1 MKVVI
6 APDSFKGSISNQD
19 AATAIAEG
27 WRAVRPAD
35 ELILKPMADGGEG
48 TLETIA
54 LQNSEA
60 LRISCNLAHDCFW
73 LLMPDA
79 TAYVEL
85 ASICGLTLQNTLD
98 PMSAHTFELG
108 KALRQIASDERV
120 NRIVLSVGGSA
131 STDGGAGLLMALGAR
146 LQTASGDEIERGG
159 VGLTQLSQLD
169 KSGVIAPPP
178 GGVTCLSDVTN
189 PLLGATGSAAIYSPQ
204 KGANPD
210 EVAELARGLERL
222 HEVSGQPDFP
232 GAGAAGGTP
241 YGLSIA
247 WNIEMKSGALAIAS
261 LIGLPQSIQE
271 ADLVITGEGR
281 LDLQSAYGKV
291 VGTITEMAKRTGTE
305 ILYCVGSSEIELGE
319 SGVALI
325 DIAPS
330 LNDAISD
337 PRRWLIQAGRELA
350 LRVKN

>member
-6 APDSFKGSISNQD
+6 APDSFKGSISNLD
-19 AATAIAEG
+19 AAIAIAEG

-73 LLMPDA
+73 LLLSDG

-85 ASICGLTLQNTLD
+85 ASICGLTLQEKLD
-98 PMSAHTFELG
+98 PMRSHTYELG
-108 KALRQIASDERV
+108 RVLRQIAGDSRV
-120 NRIVLSVGGSA
+120 SKIILSVGGSA

-146 LQTASGDEIERGG
+146 LESTFGGEIELGG
-159 VGLTQLSQLD
+159 AGLATLSKID
-169 KSGVIAPPP
+169 TGGVIAAPIA
-178 GGVTCLSDVTN
+178 GVTCLSDVTN

-204 KGANPD
+204 KGANP
-210 EVAELARGLERL
+210 EQVFELARALQRF
-222 HEVSGQPDFP
+222 HEVSGHKDFP

-247 WNIEMKSGALAIAS
+247 WDVEMKSGALAIAQI
-261 LIGLPQSIQE
+261 IGLPEAINA
-271 ADLVITGEGR
+271 ADLVITGEGK
-281 LDLQSAYGKV
+281 LDEQSDYGKV
-291 VGTITEMAKRTGTE
+291 VGTIAELARKNDKSVM
-305 ILYCVGSSEIELGE
+305 YCVGASEIEMGE
-319 SGVALI
+319 RGVALI

>member
-6 APDSFKGSISNQD
+6 APDSFKGSISNVD
-19 AATAIAEG
+19 AAAMIAEG
-27 WRAVRPAD
+27 WLSIRPDD
-35 ELILKPMADGGEG
+35 EVIQKPMADGGEG
-48 TLETIA
+48 TLKTIA
-54 LQNSEA
+54 MQNPDS
-60 LRISCNLAHDCFW
+60 LPISCNLEHECFW

-79 TAYVEL
+79 TAYLEL
-85 ASICGLTLQNTLD
+85 ASICGLTLQGTQN

-108 KALRQIASDERV
+108 KVLREIASDKRV

-131 STDGGAGLLMALGAR
+131 STDGGAGLLRALGAR
-146 LQTASGDEIERGG
+146 LYAANGEEIEGG
-159 VGLTQLSQLD
+159 GAGLTHLSQLD
-169 KSGVIAPPP
+169 ISGVIAPPP

-189 PLLGATGSAAIYSPQ
+189 PLLGPSGSAAIYSPQ
-204 KGANPD
+204 KGANPE
-210 EVAELARGLERL
+210 EVVELARGLERL
-222 HEVSGQPDFP
+222 LEVSGQPDFP

-247 WNIEMKSGALAIAS
+247 WDITMKSGALAIAT
-261 LIGLPQSIQE
+261 LIGLSESIQE

-291 VGTITEMAKRTGTE
+291 VGAITELAKSAGKE
-305 ILYCVGSSEIELGE
+305 IVYCVGSSEIELGE
-319 SGVALI
+319 SGVALV

>member
-1 MKVVI
+1 M
-6 APDSFKGSISNQD
+6 
-19 AATAIAEG
+19 IAEG
-27 WRAVRPAD
+27 WLTIRPKD
-35 ELILKPMADGGEG
+35 EVILKPMADGGEG

-54 LQNSEA
+54 IQNPDA
-60 LRISCNLAHDCFW
+60 IPVSCNLEHECFW

-85 ASICGLTLQNTLD
+85 AAICGLTLQRTLD
-98 PMSAHTFELG
+98 PMNAHTFDLG
-108 KALRQIASDERV
+108 KVLREIASDKRV
-120 NRIVLSVGGSA
+120 NQVVLSVGGSA
-131 STDGGAGLLMALGAR
+131 STDGGSGLLMALGAR
-146 LQTASGDEIERGG
+146 LERVDGEEIELGG
-159 VGLTQLSQLD
+159 AGLIELSKLD
-169 KSGVIAPPP
+169 TSGVIQPPP

-189 PLLGATGSAAIYSPQ
+189 PLLGATGSARIYAPQ
-204 KGANPD
+204 KGANPKQ
-210 EVAELARGLERL
+210 VAELARGLERL
-222 HEVSGQPDFP
+222 HEVSGRSDFP

-247 WNIEMKSGALAIAS
+247 WDISMESGALAIAT
-261 LIGLPQSIQE
+261 LIGLPASIQE
-271 ADLVITGEGR
+271 ADLIITGEGR

-291 VGTITEMAKRTGTE
+291 VGTMTELAKSAGKE
-305 ILYCVGSSEIELGE
+305 ILYCVGSSEVDLGE